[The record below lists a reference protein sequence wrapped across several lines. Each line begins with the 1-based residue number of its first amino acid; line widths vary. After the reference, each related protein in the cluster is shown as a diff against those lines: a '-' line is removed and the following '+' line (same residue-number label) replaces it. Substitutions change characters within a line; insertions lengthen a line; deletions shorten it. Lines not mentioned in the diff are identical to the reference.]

1 MATGKMSQRW
11 LVNVFSFILFT
22 ILALTGL
29 VNWLILPRGPAA
41 GGGVLIS
48 IRHFLRQVH
57 EWSAFFFI
65 IVMVIHLVLH
75 ASYIKTNLKNHG
87 LLK

>member
-1 MATGKMSQRW
+1 MTASKMSQRW

-29 VNWLILPRGPAA
+29 VNWLILPRGSGA
-41 GGGVLIS
+41 GGSALIS
-48 IRHFLRQVH
+48 VRHFFREVH

-65 IVMVIHLVLH
+65 IVMVIHLLLH